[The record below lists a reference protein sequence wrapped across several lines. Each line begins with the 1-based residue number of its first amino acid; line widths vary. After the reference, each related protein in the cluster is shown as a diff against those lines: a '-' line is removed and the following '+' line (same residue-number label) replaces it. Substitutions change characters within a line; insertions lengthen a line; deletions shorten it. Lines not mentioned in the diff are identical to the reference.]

1 MPLFQSGQSV
11 KLSQYTGDDQ
21 IDFYY
26 GQTLT
31 IDEYTPITTQRSGY
45 HHTIENY
52 NVRASDG
59 VIISCNEY
67 ELRPVVR
74 RRNRRTV

>member
-31 IDEYTPITTQRSGY
+31 IDEYTPIPGAVSGCG
-45 HHTIENY
+45 IIPNY

-59 VIISCNEY
+59 VIISANEY
-67 ELRPVVR
+67 ELEAV
-74 RRNRRTV
+74 

>member
-1 MPLFQSGQSV
+1 MRLFQDGQAV

-21 IDFYY
+21 IDYYY

-31 IDEYTPITTQRSGY
+31 IDEYTPIYRRVSGCDRV
-45 HHTIENY
+45 IENY
-52 NVRASDG
+52 NVRAPDG

-67 ELRPVVR
+67 ELEAL
-74 RRNRRTV
+74 